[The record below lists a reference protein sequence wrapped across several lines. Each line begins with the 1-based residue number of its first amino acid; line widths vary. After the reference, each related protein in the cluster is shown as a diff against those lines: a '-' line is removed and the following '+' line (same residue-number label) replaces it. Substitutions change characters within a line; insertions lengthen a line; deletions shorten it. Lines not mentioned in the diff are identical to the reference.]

1 MTKVILLQSNPVAA
15 VANTPKINK
24 QQIAAIQELSGY
36 HVISA
41 GPGTGKSAALI
52 ARLQKI
58 HEAYPSSTVLMLAFS
73 KSAAL
78 ELKERVGNVS
88 GVTISTLHSLA
99 YHVIKSSGWSFTVDT
114 SAENQESAIAS
125 LISNRTKT
133 TVEEVVKS
141 LHTVKGASRS
151 TLRVRTKYMA
161 MLKETHTVTFDTMI
175 IFATKI
181 LRKHAGL
188 RNYWQNRYDF
198 VQLDE
203 AQDLNPAQVEL
214 LKILVAQTKNL
225 CAAGDMRQ
233 QIYSFRG
240 ACGAMEGFSKVATV
254 HNLTLNYRCN
264 PKILALANSVMSD
277 YAPLVAAKQAIA
289 IPPVFFTARDA
300 SDEAKYVVDEIE
312 RLHAQGQRYNTMAVL
327 YRSSAVTSEIINAL
341 LDRKVPFVTKSP
353 LVMKYGQKPWRDIIT
368 LFRFMSEPTSLDAL
382 REILPMFY
390 LKKERI
396 AEIEATVA
404 EQKYSL
410 LQSLPMLARKAFHR
424 DCIAELAT
432 AIETAA
438 QFAPSS
444 ALRHVVKH
452 GLSRYFGD
460 AMTLSVESAID
471 ELKSYATIE
480 AFLSHVQAVKEQ
492 FVQARVMATKAKD
505 VLTLSTI
512 HAAKGCEWKTVFL
525 TGLADGV
532 LPSSR
537 DGADISEEKRLLYV
551 GITRAKQ
558 RLYLTYPRT
567 SENTV
572 EFNKPCQFLAG
583 RF

>member
-1 MTKVILLQSNPVAA
+1 MTKVIPIKTNGASVVNA
-15 VANTPKINK
+15 PKLNE
-24 QQIAAIQELSGY
+24 QQLAAIQELAGY
-36 HVISA
+36 HVIDSGA
-41 GPGTGKSAALI
+41 GTGKSTTLV
-52 ARLQKI
+52 ARLQRI
-58 HEAYPSSTVLMLAFS
+58 HEVYPTATVLMLAFS
-73 KSAAL
+73 KSAAQ

-114 SAENQESAIAS
+114 SVENQESAIAS

-151 TLRVRTKYMA
+151 TLRVRTKYIA

-203 AQDLNPAQVEL
+203 GQDLNPAQVEL

-240 ACGAMEGFSKVATV
+240 ACGAMEGFSKVAAM
-254 HNLTLNYRCN
+254 HELTLNYRCN

-289 IPPVFFTARDA
+289 IPLVFFTARNT

-312 RLHAQGQRYNTMAVL
+312 RLHAQGQRYDTIAVL
-327 YRSSAVTSEIINAL
+327 YRSSAVTSEIINVL
-341 LDRKVPFVTKSP
+341 LDRKIPFVTKSP
-353 LVMKYGQKPWRDIIT
+353 LVMKYAQKSWRDIIA
-368 LFRFMSEPTSLDAL
+368 LFKFMSEPTSLDAL

-512 HAAKGCEWKTVFL
+512 HAAKGCEWKNVFL
-525 TGLADGV
+525 IGLADGV

-551 GITRAKQ
+551 GITRAKE
-558 RLYLTYPRT
+558 RLYLSYSRL
-567 SENTV
+567 SDNAV
-572 EFNKPCQFLAG
+572 DDNKPCRFLA
-583 RF
+583 RHF